1 MNTELVRI
9 DGSAGEGGGQILR
22 SALALALATG
32 RPFEITNIRAGRK
45 KPGLLRQHLTAVTA
59 AAAVSGAQ
67 APGAR
72 LGAGELRFTPGA
84 IAPGEYRF
92 AVGTA
97 GSTTLVLQTVLPP
110 LLVARGPSTLILE
123 GGTHNPYAPPFDF
136 LAKAFLPLVARMGP
150 QVEAVLD
157 RPGFYP
163 AGGGCIRVHV
173 TPAASLGRLDLLERG
188 EIGRTLARA
197 VVSNLPRNIA
207 DRELKCVR
215 DLLGWDRE
223 SLQVE
228 ETASHGPGN
237 LLMLEIESERLTEV
251 FTAFG
256 ERSIRAEDVGRAA
269 VDEARDYLASG
280 APVGPHLADQLLL
293 PMAMAGGGSFRT
305 VAPTRHTL
313 TNIEVLK
320 KFLEIEVRVEKEG
333 RGVWR
338 IELGAR

>member
-1 MNTELVRI
+1 MHTELVRI
-9 DGSAGEGGGQILR
+9 DGAAGEGGGQIVR
-22 SALALALATG
+22 SALALSLATG
-32 RPFEITNIRAGRK
+32 HPFEITNIRAGRK
-45 KPGLLRQHLTAVTA
+45 KPGLMRQHLTAVTA
-59 AAAVSGAQ
+59 AAAVSGAE
-67 APGAR
+67 AHGAK
-72 LGAGELRFTPGA
+72 LGATELRFSPGA
-84 IAPGEYRF
+84 IVPGEYRF

-150 QVEAVLD
+150 RVEAALE

-163 AGGGCIRVHV
+163 AGGGLIRVRV
-173 TPAASLGRLDLLERG
+173 EPAPRLERLDLLERG
-188 EIGRTLARA
+188 EIRRKRARA
-197 VVSNLPRNIA
+197 VCSNLPRNIA
-207 DRELKCVR
+207 DRELKCIR

-223 SLQVE
+223 SLEVE
-228 ETASHGPGN
+228 ETPSHGPGN
-237 LLMLEIESERLTEV
+237 ILMLELESEHVTEV

-256 ERSIRAEDVGRAA
+256 ERGIRSEDVARAA

-280 APVGPHLADQLLL
+280 VPVGPHLADQLLL
-293 PMAMAGGGSFRT
+293 PMAMAGGGAFRT
-305 VAPTRHTL
+305 VAPTRHTA
-313 TNIEVLK
+313 TNIEVVK
-320 KFLEIEVRVEKEG
+320 QFLDIEVRVEKEG

>member
-67 APGAR
+67 APGAK
-72 LGAGELRFTPGA
+72 LGAAELRFAPGA
-84 IAPGEYRF
+84 ITPGEYRF

-97 GSTTLVLQTVLPP
+97 GSTTLVLQTVLPT

-150 QVEAVLD
+150 RVEAVLE

-163 AGGGCIRVHV
+163 AGGGCIRVHA
-173 TPAASLGRLDLLERG
+173 TPAASLARLDLLERG
-188 EIGRTLARA
+188 EIGRRLARA

-207 DRELKCVR
+207 DRELACVR
-215 DLLGWDRE
+215 DLLGWERE

-228 ETASHGPGN
+228 ETASRGPGN
-237 LLMLEIESERLTEV
+237 LLMLEIESERITEV

-256 ERSIRAEDVGRAA
+256 ERGIRAEDVGRAA
-269 VDEARDYLASG
+269 VDEARDYMASG

-320 KFLEIEVRVEKEG
+320 MFLEIEVRVEKEG

>member
-45 KPGLLRQHLTAVTA
+45 KPGLLRQHLTSVTA
-59 AAAVSGAQ
+59 AAAVSGTQ
-67 APGAR
+67 APGAK
-72 LGAGELRFTPGA
+72 LGAAELRFTPGA
-84 IAPGEYRF
+84 ITPGEYRF

-110 LLVARGPSTLILE
+110 LLVAHGPSTLILE

-150 QVEAVLD
+150 QVEAVLE

-173 TPAASLGRLDLLERG
+173 SPAPSLGRLELLERG
-188 EIGRTLARA
+188 EIRRKLARA

-207 DRELKCVR
+207 DRELACVR

-237 LLMLEIESERLTEV
+237 LLMLEVESERLTEV

-256 ERSIRAEDVGRAA
+256 ERGIRAEDVGRAA

-320 KFLEIEVRVEKEG
+320 MFLEIEVRVEKEG